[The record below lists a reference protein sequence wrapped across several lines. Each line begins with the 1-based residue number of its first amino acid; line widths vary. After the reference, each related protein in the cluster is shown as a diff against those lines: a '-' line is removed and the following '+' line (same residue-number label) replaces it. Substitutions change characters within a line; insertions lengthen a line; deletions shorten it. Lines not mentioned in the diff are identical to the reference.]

1 MGNRCLLRG
10 RSVLGRAAVVLAVTL
25 ATAAGARAADEVYVS
40 NYTTATIN
48 VYSRTATGDTA
59 PLRTIQTGLDR
70 PHTMGMDIAHHELF
84 VTNNRYANPPDPAH
98 VPAVMV
104 YDLSASYPFNDAPK
118 RSISGPATGLTKP
131 AGLYVD
137 MVHQELYVSNDLD
150 SGSSVTVYPLSASGN
165 VSPIRSLSGPTT
177 GIEGPIGLAV
187 DQIHDEL
194 IVASYKVPFGGS
206 ISFFA
211 RTATGDAAPLRTIQ
225 GASTGFNMPLGVAL
239 DLNHDEI
246 IVANSAYMSVLPGNI
261 LVFARASAGD
271 VAPIRT
277 IDGPSTHLCNPCGL
291 VLDVANDEIVA
302 ANSDFGNG
310 PCGETVTVHARGVAG
325 DAAPSRV
332 LGPGPV
338 SEIQYP
344 PSVLVVSRVACSD
357 PANPDGT
364 PCDDGNLCTQT
375 DQCLSGA
382 CVGSNPVACTAADP
396 CHAAGT
402 CEPASGLCSNPAMA
416 DGTLCDDGN
425 SCTGGDA
432 CSAGICVP
440 GLPVL
445 PAEVGGVTVDGH
457 ASATVAWTP
466 VPGGAAYDVASST
479 LSDLSINGTATA
491 SCLLS
496 AGPDASYVDT
506 RGPLADDGY
515 YYLVRA
521 QNGCGEGSYGAGPDG
536 TPRLI
541 ASCP

>member
-277 IDGPSTHLCNPCGL
+277 IDGPSTHLCNPCS
-291 VLDVANDEIVA
+291 AQARSRRSSIRR
-302 ANSDFGNG
+302 
-310 PCGETVTVHARGVAG
+310 PCSWSRASHAPTPRTRTARPATTETCARRPISA
-325 DAAPSRV
+325 SR
-332 LGPGPV
+332 
-338 SEIQYP
+338 
-344 PSVLVVSRVACSD
+344 A
-357 PANPDGT
+357 
-364 PCDDGNLCTQT
+364 
-375 DQCLSGA
+375 
-382 CVGSNPVACTAADP
+382 
-396 CHAAGT
+396 
-402 CEPASGLCSNPAMA
+402 PASGRIPWPARPP
-416 DGTLCDDGN
+416 T
-425 SCTGGDA
+425 
-432 CSAGICVP
+432 
-440 GLPVL
+440 
-445 PAEVGGVTVDGH
+445 PA
-457 ASATVAWTP
+457 
-466 VPGGAAYDVASST
+466 
-479 LSDLSINGTATA
+479 
-491 SCLLS
+491 
-496 AGPDASYVDT
+496 
-506 RGPLADDGY
+506 
-515 YYLVRA
+515 
-521 QNGCGEGSYGAGPDG
+521 
-536 TPRLI
+536 TPRAP
-541 ASCP
+541 ASPRAGSARTRRWPTARCATTETPARVGMPARLGSASRAFPSFRRR